1 MKKREF
7 HSLSGH
13 MSPSSKVLPYLH
25 TPYDILFIQ
34 LISVERL
41 LSIQNQI
48 QTGSRKWLRY
58 KTRIHLDELLLG
70 KEVWMEEWHALLSSR
85 KSNME
90 GCASVNVATTYHV
103 GCSCFHLFLEK
114 SSRKGQL
121 KIGTLF
127 GFTPAAC
134 HMPQEGCLIQHTVQQ
149 RWCTEKGNLD
159 RWLPISS
166 CCCTINNGKEYTL
179 IQ

>member
-34 LISVERL
+34 LISAERL

-70 KEVWMEEWHALLSSR
+70 KEVWMEE
-85 KSNME
+85 
-90 GCASVNVATTYHV
+90 
-103 GCSCFHLFLEK
+103 
-114 SSRKGQL
+114 
-121 KIGTLF
+121 
-127 GFTPAAC
+127 
-134 HMPQEGCLIQHTVQQ
+134 
-149 RWCTEKGNLD
+149 
-159 RWLPISS
+159 
-166 CCCTINNGKEYTL
+166 
-179 IQ
+179 